1 MMKVV
6 IIGGG
11 AAGMYCAAH
20 IKNHKVTIVE
30 KNEKLGKKLYI
41 TGKGRCNITN
51 NCDVE
56 NIIENTM
63 SNPYFMYSAL
73 YTCTPQDTISFFQ
86 QEIKTKV
93 ERGNRV
99 FPLSDKSSDIIKA
112 LEKTLRKN
120 NVKIMLNS
128 EVVKIDSNKVILKN
142 KTINADII
150 IIATGG
156 LSYKTTGSTGDGYK
170 FAKDF
175 GHNITKLYPALVPL
189 TTAEKDIYD
198 LQGLSLRNIELS
210 VLVNNKIAFKEFG
223 EIIFTHYGIS
233 GPLTLKASRTL
244 VDKYNSEI
252 YLSID
257 LKPALDI
264 NKLDARILRDFDEN
278 KNKAF
283 KNSLNKLL
291 PQKIIP
297 LVIKRSNI
305 EENKLVNEITK
316 VERKK
321 LVNIIKIFKI
331 TINGNTGYKDA
342 VITCG
347 GIDVKDIDP
356 STMESKLVKNLYFI
370 GEVLDVDCYT
380 GGYNLQTAFSMAFLA
395 AQNISLLP

>member
-1 MMKVV
+1 MKVV